1 MYKIIRLF
9 LLLLLPGTALAQV
22 PTVANPVPVNA
33 INFSRLNAML
43 YKSQVDDPLIV
54 KAWVDESGTCDSVE
68 VVRMGNV
75 FHQPN
80 QIERIKQI
88 QFFPGRW
95 GAEYV
100 QRTVYLAF
108 SVKPREQSIDWAKY
122 TPDEI
127 NPVHYHFHTEMEGF
141 EKEKEEY
148 LWYEHIHRHLYPP
161 VGYEESD
168 ENGDFTETIKYTAI
182 PHIYDIPEQNSFFPG
197 EYPEILDMDKF
208 RGQLD
213 TKEINQLEIYGR
225 IYLRVL
231 VDMEGMPSRYIV
243 MRGIH
248 PLIDEQVTT
257 AIRHLRFTPAIN
269 SNGAAAYCWVT
280 FPVKF
285 EPPK

>member
-1 MYKIIRLF
+1 MYKTIRLF

-22 PTVANPVPVNA
+22 PTVANPVP
-33 INFSRLNAML
+33 LNAYKFSMRNSVL
-43 YKSQVDDPLIV
+43 YKSQVADPLIV
-54 KAWVDESGTCDSVE
+54 KAWVDESGTCDSVS

-95 GAEYV
+95 GEEYV
-100 QRTVYLAF
+100 PRTVYLAF
-108 SVKPREQSIDWAKY
+108 SVKPRGQDIDWAKY

-168 ENGDFTETIKYTAI
+168 ENGDFTETIEHNSI
-182 PHIYDIPEQNSFFPG
+182 PNIDQIPDPDSFFAG
-197 EYPEILDMDKF
+197 EYPKPLDMDKF
-208 RGQLD
+208 RVNLNY
-213 TKEINQLEIYGR
+213 KEIHQMEIVGR
-225 IYLRVL
+225 VYLRIL
-231 VDMEGMPSRYIV
+231 IDKEGIPSRYMM
-243 MRGIH
+243 MRGLH
-248 PLIDEQVTT
+248 PLVDEKVTT
-257 AIRHLRFTPAIN
+257 AIRHLRFIPATN
-269 SNGAAAYCWVT
+269 PDGAAAYCWVT
-280 FPVKF
+280 FPIKF
-285 EPPK
+285 EPMR

>member
-1 MYKIIRLF
+1 MYNFIRLI
-9 LLLLLPGTALAQV
+9 LLLFLPVTALAQV

-33 INFSRLNAML
+33 VNFSWKHSVL
-43 YKSQVDDPLIV
+43 YKSQVSDPLIV
-54 KAWVDESGTCDSVE
+54 KVWVDESGTCDSVL
-68 VVRMGNV
+68 VVHMGSH
-75 FHQPN
+75 FYQPN
-80 QIERIKQI
+80 QIERIREI
-88 QFFPGRW
+88 RFFPGRW
-95 GAEYV
+95 GAEFV
-100 QRTVYLAF
+100 QRTAYLAF

-168 ENGDFTETIKYTAI
+168 ENGDFTETIEYHSI
-182 PHIYDIPEQNSFFPG
+182 PHIDDIPKHNTFHEG
-197 EYPEILDMDKF
+197 EYPEPQDMGDFRDHLDYD
-208 RGQLD
+208 
-213 TKEINQLEIYGR
+213 EISHLEIYGR

-231 VDMEGMPSRYIV
+231 IDMEGMPSRYMV

-248 PLIDEQVTT
+248 PLIDEKVTT
-257 AIRHLRFTPAIN
+257 AIRKLRFKPATN
-269 SNGAAAYCWVT
+269 PNGKATYCWVT